1 MIHLYY
7 GDGKGKS
14 TAAAG
19 LALRALGAGQ
29 RVSVLAFLKDGSSG
43 ELAGLRAL
51 GARVWAGLAGLPAQF
66 SWQMSEADKAAC
78 LATQTAR
85 LRGVLQ
91 VPCEML
97 VLDEACAAFALG
109 LVDRDLLRTAVLQAP
124 AGREVVLTGRAP
136 AAWMLAAADYV
147 TEMRAVRHPFDKGVP
162 ARPGV
167 EY

>member
-19 LALRALGAGQ
+19 LALRALGAGW
-29 RVSVLAFLKDGSSG
+29 RVSVLAFLKDGASG
-43 ELAGLRAL
+43 ELAGLRAQ

-66 SWQMSEADKAAC
+66 SWQMSEAQRAAC
-78 LATQTAR
+78 FEAQTSL
-85 LRGVLQ
+85 LRAVLQ

-109 LVDRDLLRTAVLQAP
+109 LVDRDLLRAAVLAPP
-124 AGREVVLTGRAP
+124 AGCEVVLTGRAP

-147 TEMRAVRHPFDKGVP
+147 TELRAVRHPFEKGAA
-162 ARPGV
+162 ARRGI
-167 EY
+167 EF